1 MSGSF
6 CVYVLCTNGRRETV
20 RVTPNSSILQVLEE
34 ACKKQKINAM
44 DFELRHHNRILDL
57 SLPIRFANL
66 PNNTLLEMRPAS
78 KSRADCL
85 VTVALQLESGK
96 RIEKD
101 FSPSATIYDVVEQC
115 LKTESVNVEEI
126 GEPVCI
132 YMRQKIIGDAFKSTT
147 LRSLGL
153 TNGKASIR
161 LMYRKLEVLED
172 QAHVSSPLKPAQTL
186 QIGIWDSHENKPD
199 PLVPEQTEKH
209 SCVDDA
215 VTEQNNSINEID
227 MTAEQNSSVNETET
241 ENASHTEDCMKM
253 HVDDTDSPM
262 LDKNTSSY
270 SEEESA
276 PPATDFEVSL
286 DQKSSMSINSDPQE
300 DVIEEIGD
308 INYIGERHA
317 VIYSLDD
324 ITDVKKADLPDEFF
338 ELTVNEVR
346 YLFDSYQKERKQL
359 ENQPLITKDQRQRQ
373 IMEKLARYN
382 QTVIRVYFPERLVLQ
397 AVFQT
402 TETVQTVQDFI
413 QNYLENKNSNFYL
426 YITPPKAKLNPSKT
440 LLETMLIPAANIYFG
455 CETQYPNYLMGNLRD
470 QLSDPR
476 AAALA
481 ASESRKES
489 SNNSQNIE
497 ENVNSITV
505 ESKIENINTAAITTP
520 YQPPTES
527 KGKVPKWLKLNKK

>member
-1 MSGSF
+1 
-6 CVYVLCTNGRRETV
+6 
-20 RVTPNSSILQVLEE
+20 
-34 ACKKQKINAM
+34 
-44 DFELRHHNRILDL
+44 HHNRILDL

-147 LRSLGL
+147 LRNLGL
-153 TNGKASIR
+153 INGKAIIR

-172 QAHVSSPLKPAQTL
+172 QAHVSNPLKPAQTL

-199 PLVPEQTEKH
+199 PIVPEQIEKH
-209 SCVDDA
+209 PCVDDS

-241 ENASHTEDCMKM
+241 ENASHAEDCMKM
-253 HVDDTDSPM
+253 HVDDTDSPL

-270 SEEESA
+270 SQDESA
-276 PPATDFEVSL
+276 PLATDFEASL
-286 DQKSSMSINSDPQE
+286 DQKSSMNINSDPQE
-300 DVIEEIGD
+300 DVTEEIGD

-317 VIYSLDD
+317 VIY
-324 ITDVKKADLPDEFF
+324 TDLPDEFF

-346 YLFDSYQKERKQL
+346 YLFDSYQKERKEL

-402 TETVQTVQDFI
+402 TEKVQTVQDFI
-413 QNYLENKNSNFYL
+413 QNYLENKNLNFYL
-426 YITPPKAKLNPSKT
+426 YITPPKSKLNPSKT
-440 LLETMLIPAANIYFG
+440 LLESMLIPAANIYFG
-455 CETQYPNYLMGNLRD
+455 CDIQHRNYLMGNLRN

-497 ENVNSITV
+497 ESVNSIAV
-505 ESKIENINTAAITTP
+505 ETKIENINTAPITTP